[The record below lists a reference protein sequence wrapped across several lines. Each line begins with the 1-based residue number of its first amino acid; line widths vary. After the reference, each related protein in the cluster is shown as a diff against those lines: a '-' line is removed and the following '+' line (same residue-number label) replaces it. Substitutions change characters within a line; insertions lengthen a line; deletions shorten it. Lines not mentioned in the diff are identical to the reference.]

1 MSDPA
6 VFRILHPCSKRRSMN
21 LFISSS
27 FIVSNLYFYGNWRE
41 KGLMLIPYH
50 PQRMLDKNTGEN
62 KFSNGYSEYKH
73 KNEYFTG
80 GTRRES

>member
-1 MSDPA
+1 MA
-6 VFRILHPCSKRRSMN
+6 TGGKQ
-21 LFISSS
+21 
-27 FIVSNLYFYGNWRE
+27 
-41 KGLMLIPYH
+41 GLMLIPYH

-62 KFSNGYSEYKH
+62 KFGNGYSEYKH